1 MLEVQAEDPRYIH
14 WLLSAKGIEDEAAR
28 ELVREYLDVE
38 E

>member
-1 MLEVQAEDPRYIH
+1 
-14 WLLSAKGIEDEAAR
+14 LLSAKGIEDEAAR